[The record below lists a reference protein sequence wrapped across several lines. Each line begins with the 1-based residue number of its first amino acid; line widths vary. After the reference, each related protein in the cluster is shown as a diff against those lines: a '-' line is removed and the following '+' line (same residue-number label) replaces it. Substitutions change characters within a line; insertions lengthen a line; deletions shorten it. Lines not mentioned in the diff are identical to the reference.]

1 MLFYL
6 RGFLHL
12 KIKNLILESM
22 SLWNIT
28 CAPSN
33 AQKMLPVLF
42 ILLFITAL
50 FHQDWKK
57 KYFLCTKSPSRYQ
70 AETEILKIT
79 SQGGMHIFYIY
90 IPLQACISQQLPTS
104 QTDDVVPPVA
114 KTPASGH
121 SSTEEGCLRPRET
134 EQGFS
139 TAAQKSPHHGL
150 ILTWPLTHITLALPP
165 RGQVDENSAENQPL
179 ELQSKTTHTRM
190 LPQYHCQ
197 NIYFYLFILSKK
209 RYCSI
214 WCRHAQT
221 RTPCI

>member
-42 ILLFITAL
+42 VLLFIKAP

-90 IPLQACISQQLPTS
+90 IPLQACISQQLPYKSDRWCCPSCGKDTCKCS
-104 QTDDVVPPVA
+104 QQHGGGLP
-114 KTPASGH
+114 
-121 SSTEEGCLRPRET
+121 E
-134 EQGFS
+134 
-139 TAAQKSPHHGL
+139 AQRNR
-150 ILTWPLTHITLALPP
+150 A
-165 RGQVDENSAENQPL
+165 R
-179 ELQSKTTHTRM
+179 LQ
-190 LPQYHCQ
+190 
-197 NIYFYLFILSKK
+197 
-209 RYCSI
+209 YCSSEVSPPQAYPHMAI
-214 WCRHAQT
+214 DTHNPGPA
-221 RTPCI
+221 TPGTGRQKLSWKPTPRVTI